1 MTQHIIKSLINRRGK
16 GQSLVEVALFL
27 PIFLIVIA
35 GLVEVA
41 SILVTQNNV
50 HNAARVGARFG
61 SNGGQDEGIALSAL
75 NAVTDVLKI
84 EDGYWDVWAVRGQVA
99 ADGRSFAEWSFNHV
113 YGLQQTEAFS
123 DIVEADIQ
131 TQVLQQLQTDQN
143 GSTNVAIAGGIEFV
157 GAYLIYDLESI
168 LGMDALANLV
178 GFNSV
183 RSLNVM
189 RNSGTDVVVTE
200 ACTAF
205 PIAIKEGI
213 RSVLNPTD
221 TSTAD
226 NRWRSDIDYPIP
238 APNYNSFVSH
248 QPNVPF
254 PQAREGYLYYIQNGS
269 SSGSKGWL
277 AWNQCDAA
285 SSNALA
291 DSLTWPGNSNVYT
304 PSGGQCVV
312 DGERMDKF
320 PGFMEVGDNTD
331 KSMHIGD
338 WVAVNTGSS
347 NSTAVN
353 TALAEHVNLGRTL
366 RLIVYKDVADTG
378 GGNAAYRIS
387 RYAVM
392 RLIGYSLNQ
401 GGGESFIL
409 AEFIRWD
416 DSCGQVTP

>member
-99 ADGRSFAEWSFNHV
+99 ADGRSFAQWSFNHV

-205 PIAIKEGI
+205 PIAVDEGI
-213 RSVLNPTD
+213 RSVLDPTD
-221 TSTAD
+221 PSNAQ
-226 NRWRSDIDYPIP
+226 NKWRSDFDYPTP
-238 APNYNSFVSH
+238 APNYYSFVSH
-248 QPNVPF
+248 QPNIPF
-254 PQAREGYLYYIQNGS
+254 LQAREGYLYNIQNGA
-269 SSGSKGWL
+269 SSGGKGWL
-277 AWNQCDAA
+277 AWNQCDADLVG
-285 SSNALA
+285 SLA
-291 DSLTWPGNSNVYT
+291 WPGNSNDYT
-304 PSGGQCVV
+304 PSGGNCVV
-312 DGERMDKF
+312 NHEQMPKF

-338 WVAVNTGSS
+338 WVAVNTGSV
-347 NSTAVN
+347 NSDAVN
-353 TALAEHVNLGRTL
+353 NAMAEHVGLGRTL
-366 RLIVYKDVADTG
+366 RLIVYKDVADAG
-378 GGNAAYRIS
+378 GSNAAYRIS
-387 RYAVM
+387 RYAIM

-401 GGGESFIL
+401 GQGESFIL